1 MPNVKGGKGYKKGKG
16 PREAEFVEAEEGQ
29 LYARVTKILG
39 SCNLIVY
46 CNDNYKRLAHIRGKL
61 RKRAWMNVGDI
72 VLVTTR
78 DFEERPAED
87 LDPTA
92 GKLEKCDVIAKYDHD
107 MWGKLKKLDGFNQ
120 RLLID
125 VERVDQNISA
135 AELETKLKHEEEEED
150 IFDRPTGSDE
160 EDEDVDP
167 DEDPEVAAARK
178 EAMKK
183 RSEKKRMAIQGA
195 RSLKM
200 KEIDV
205 DNINIDAI

>member
-16 PREAEFVEAEEGQ
+16 PREIEFVEAEEGQ

-39 SCNLIVY
+39 SCNLVVY

-61 RKRAWMNVGDI
+61 RKRVWINVGDI

-78 DFEERPAED
+78 EFEDRPAET
-87 LDPTA
+87 LDPA
-92 GKLEKCDVIAKYDHD
+92 LSKMERCDVIAKYDHY

-125 VERVDQNISA
+125 VERVDQGISA
-135 AELETKLKHEEEEED
+135 AELESKLKAEEDEED
-150 IFDRPTGSDE
+150 IFDHDGEDE
-160 EDEDVDP
+160 EEEEEVDS

-183 RSEKKRMAIQGA
+183 RSEKKRMAIQDA
-195 RSLKM
+195 RSTKQ
-200 KEIDV
+200 KEV
-205 DNINIDAI
+205 NMDNINIDEI

>member
-1 MPNVKGGKGYKKGKG
+1 MPNIKGGKGYKKGKG
-16 PREAEFVEAEEGQ
+16 SREPEYVEAEEGQ

-61 RKRAWMNVGDI
+61 RKRVWINVGDI

-78 DFEERPAED
+78 EFEEKAAET
-87 LDPTA
+87 LDPELN
-92 GKLEKCDVIAKYDHD
+92 KMERCDVIAKYDHD
-107 MWGKLKKLDGFNQ
+107 MWGRLKKQDGFNQ

-125 VERVDQNISA
+125 VERVDQGISA
-135 AELETKLKHEEEEED
+135 KELESKLKAEEEEED
-150 IFDRPTGSDE
+150 IFDHDGEDE
-160 EDEDVDP
+160 EEEEEDP

-183 RSEKKRMAIQGA
+183 RSEKKRMAIKDA
-195 RSLKM
+195 RSTKQ
-200 KEIDV
+200 KEV
-205 DNINIDAI
+205 NMDNIDIDAI